1 VGACFSKYEQEWVVG
16 KSSVTSEQVLNAL
29 SKVIEPELHRDLVSL
44 NMIRDVQIADETVSF
59 TVMLTTPACPL
70 KNEIESEVRAAVLG
84 IPGVEQVNITMDAN
98 VPTDKRIL
106 GRLDLDLRNTIA
118 ISSGKGG
125 VGKSTVAVNLAVSLA
140 QNGAQVGLLDA
151 DIHGPNIPLMMG
163 LEHMPPPKDKKL
175 VPPDAF
181 GVKVMSMAFLVPPGQ
196 PVIWRGPML
205 HSAIRQFFSDVLWG
219 DLDYMII
226 DLPPGT
232 GDAQLSLAQSVP
244 LTGGIIVTTPQ
255 EVALIDARKGLATF
269 RQLEVPVLGV
279 VENMG
284 AYTDPQT
291 GSVINFFGEGGGE
304 RLAQEYDV
312 PFLGSIPLD
321 PLVRVGSDN
330 GRPVIV
336 DQPDAPAAQAFAQIA
351 KRVAARVSVLSLSHQ
366 DAIPLQVIGE

>member
-1 VGACFSKYEQEWVVG
+1 MGQ
-16 KSSVTSEQVLNAL
+16 SSVTSEQVLNAL

-44 NMIRDVQIADETVSF
+44 NMVRDVAVGGDTVSF
-59 TVMLTTPACPL
+59 TIMLTTPACPL
-70 KNEIESEVRAAVLG
+70 KNEIEDRARAAVLA
-84 IPGVEQVNITMDAN
+84 IPGVEEVNVKLDSN
-98 VPTDKRIL
+98 VPTDQRII

-125 VGKSTVAVNLAVSLA
+125 VGKSTIAVNLAVSLA
-140 QNGAQVGLLDA
+140 QSGARVGLLDA
-151 DIHGPNIPLMMG
+151 DILGPNIALMMG
-163 LEHMPPPKDKKL
+163 LEHMPPPTDKKL
-175 VPPDAF
+175 VPPEAF

-205 HSAIRQFFSDVLWG
+205 HSAIRQFFSDVHWG

-232 GDAQLSLAQSVP
+232 GDTQLSLAQSVP

-269 RQLEVPVLGV
+269 KQLEVPILGI

-291 GSVINFFGEGGGE
+291 GAQISFFGEGGGE
-304 RLAQEYDV
+304 RMADEFDV
-312 PFLGSIPLD
+312 PFLGSVPLD
-321 PLVRVGSDN
+321 PQVRVGGDT
-330 GRPVIV
+330 GRPVVI
-336 DQPDAPAAQAFAQIA
+336 DQPDSPAAQALAQVA
-351 KRVAARVSVLSLSHQ
+351 KQVAARVSVLSFAQ
-366 DAIPLQVIGE
+366 KDTIPLQVIG

>member
-1 VGACFSKYEQEWVVG
+1 MNKT
-16 KSSVTSEQVLNAL
+16 SVTKEQVLNAL
-29 SKVIEPELHRDLVSL
+29 SEVIEPELKRDLVSL
-44 NMIRDVQIADETVSF
+44 NMIRDVEIEGGTVRF

-70 KNEIESEVRAAVLG
+70 KDQIESEAHAAVLS
-84 IPGVEQVNITMDAN
+84 IPGVEEVKVGLDSN
-98 VPTDKRIL
+98 VPTDRRIL

-125 VGKSTVAVNLAVSLA
+125 VGKSTIAVNLAVSLA
-140 QNGAQVGLLDA
+140 QSGAQVGLLDA

-175 VPPDAF
+175 VPPEAF
-181 GVKVMSMAFLVPPGQ
+181 GVRVMSMAFLVPAGQ

-269 RQLEVPVLGV
+269 KQLEVPVLGI

-291 GSVINFFGEGGGE
+291 GAKISFFGEGGGE
-304 RLAQEYDV
+304 RMAQEFDV
-312 PFLGSIPLD
+312 PFLGSVPLD
-321 PLVRVGSDN
+321 PQVRLSGDN
-330 GRPVIV
+330 GRPVVIE
-336 DQPDAPAAQAFAQIA
+336 QPDSHTARALVEVAQ
-351 KRVAARVSVLSLSHQ
+351 RVAARVSVLNLTQQ
-366 DAIPLQVIGE
+366 DAIPLQVIG

>member
-1 VGACFSKYEQEWVVG
+1 MGQ
-16 KSSVTSEQVLNAL
+16 SSVTSEQVLNAL

-44 NMIRDVQIADETVSF
+44 NMVRDVAVGGDTVSF
-59 TVMLTTPACPL
+59 TIMLTTPACPL
-70 KNEIESEVRAAVLG
+70 KNEIEDRARAAVLA
-84 IPGVEQVNITMDAN
+84 IPGVEEVNVKLDSN
-98 VPTDKRIL
+98 VPTDQRII

-125 VGKSTVAVNLAVSLA
+125 VGKSTIAVNLAVSLA
-140 QNGAQVGLLDA
+140 QSGARVGLLDA
-151 DIHGPNIPLMMG
+151 DILGPNIALMMG
-163 LEHMPPPKDKKL
+163 LAHMPPPTDKKL
-175 VPPDAF
+175 VPPEAF

-205 HSAIRQFFSDVLWG
+205 HSAIRQFFSDVHWG

-232 GDAQLSLAQSVP
+232 GDTQLSLAQSVP

-269 RQLEVPVLGV
+269 KQLEVPILGI

-291 GSVINFFGEGGGE
+291 GAQISFFGEGGGE
-304 RLAQEYDV
+304 RMADEFDV
-312 PFLGSIPLD
+312 PFLGSVPLD
-321 PLVRVGSDN
+321 PQVRVGGDT
-330 GRPVIV
+330 GRPVVI
-336 DQPDAPAAQAFAQIA
+336 DQPDSPAAQALAQVA
-351 KRVAARVSVLSLSHQ
+351 KQVAARVSVLSFAQ
-366 DAIPLQVIGE
+366 KDTIPLQVIG